1 MTCCANLANS
11 ISLSQLRELDL
22 GNNNL
27 TDEGIKRLSGG
38 LKSSKLETLRL
49 IFDTFLSD
57 RGFYLLM
64 PSKWFISLFFLL
76 LRLRSCSL
84 TEPSSG
90 VLASVISSA
99 SCHLKVLD
107 LSDNDLLDVGVGKLC
122 GGLGSPRCKLEI
134 LM

>member
-49 IFDTFLSD
+49 IFDMFLSD
-57 RGFYLLM
+57 KSFLFTDAKQVVYFFIFPVVKTEELQPNRAQLRRPGLSYQLSLL
-64 PSKWFISLFFLL
+64 PP
-76 LRLRSCSL
+76 
-84 TEPSSG
+84 E
-90 VLASVISSA
+90 SVGP
-99 SCHLKVLD
+99 L
-107 LSDNDLLDVGVGKLC
+107 
-122 GGLGSPRCKLEI
+122 
-134 LM
+134 